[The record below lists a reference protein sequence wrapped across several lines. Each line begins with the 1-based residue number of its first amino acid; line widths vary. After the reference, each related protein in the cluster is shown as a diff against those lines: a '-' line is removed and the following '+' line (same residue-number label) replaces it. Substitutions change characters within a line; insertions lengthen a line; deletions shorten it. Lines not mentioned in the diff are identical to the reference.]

1 MEDIKTLFGVIF
13 VLGFIFLLGW
23 GSAKLCDAY
32 YDYRAKRNRTNHPE
46 LIELQ
51 KEREK
56 VCKEYNQLWDEKY
69 KAEKQIDFIYERM
82 KYYNNNEKLIAKL
95 QKARETYSNALDK
108 LEYLDPLVEA
118 ARRAEDEYKE
128 KHNIRH
134 W

>member
-1 MEDIKTLFGVIF
+1 MAELIGLGVAIG
-13 VLGFIFLLGW
+13 VLGTACLIGW
-23 GSAKLCDAY
+23 GIGILLDIYWK
-32 YDYRAKRNRTNHPE
+32 YRAKKNHINHPK
-46 LIELQ
+46 LVELQ

-56 VCKEYNQLWDEKY
+56 VCEEYHQWWDKKY

-82 KYYNNNEKLIAKL
+82 KYYNDNEKLITKL
-95 QKARETYSNALDK
+95 QKAREVYSNALDK
-108 LEYLDPLVEA
+108 LEYLDPLVET

>member
-1 MEDIKTLFGVIF
+1 MAELIGLGVVVG
-13 VLGFIFLLGW
+13 VLGVACLIGW
-23 GSAKLCDAY
+23 GAGALYNIY
-32 YDYRAKRNRTNHPE
+32 YKYRVKKNHIKHPK

-56 VCKEYNQLWDEKY
+56 VCKEYNQWWDEKY

-108 LEYLDPLVEA
+108 LEYLDPLVEI

-128 KHNIRH
+128 KYNIRH

>member
-1 MEDIKTLFGVIF
+1 MVG
-13 VLGFIFLLGW
+13 
-23 GSAKLCDAY
+23 
-32 YDYRAKRNRTNHPE
+32 
-46 LIELQ
+46 Q
-51 KEREK
+51 KYE
-56 VCKEYNQLWDEKY
+56 
-69 KAEKQIDFIYERM
+69 AEKQIDFIYERM
-82 KYYNNNEKLIAKL
+82 KYYNNSEKLIAKL